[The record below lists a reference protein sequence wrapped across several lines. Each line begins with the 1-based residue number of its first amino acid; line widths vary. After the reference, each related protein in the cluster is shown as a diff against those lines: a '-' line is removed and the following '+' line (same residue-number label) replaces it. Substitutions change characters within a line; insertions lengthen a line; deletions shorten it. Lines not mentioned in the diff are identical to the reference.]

1 MQEESTGGRSPF
13 LHLFLQ
19 VLFILFAGLFLFFTL
34 GFSAILVDHARHS
47 GQIMPGIA
55 MLGVDLSGMQLGE
68 AAQTLAT
75 HISLSNDST
84 ITLSYG
90 DIYLPI
96 LPEQIGLHLDLA
108 ASARKAF
115 EYGHRG
121 SLGSILAYQLF
132 CRYDSCDIQPIVTFD
147 EQVAFDYLRQAA
159 SQYDRPLQEAG
170 LTLEGTRVVAVPG
183 QVGRHLDVLASIDR
197 IAEHVKRADFSPIPL
212 VVHEQYPQ
220 ILDASPF
227 ASQAQQTLSRPFE
240 LIVPQG
246 QPDAGKVFPIPPAEM
261 APMLVFNRYQTDGG
275 TTIQP
280 QFRQDLLLAYL
291 KDLAGRVDI
300 QPQNPRFIFNDDT
313 RQLDLLAHAIIGR
326 EMDVEKTLAAVQS
339 ALASGA
345 SSAPLAFNTLLPKVS
360 DDVSANDLGI
370 TELIHQEHSYF
381 FGSREPRIQNI
392 EKAASEFHGLLVP
405 PGATFSMAAA
415 MGNIT
420 LDNGYK
426 EDLIIYNGRTIEGV
440 GGGVCQVSTTLFR
453 AAFFA
458 GFPIVERHP
467 HAYRVSYYEKTA
479 NNSRDPNLAGLDATV
494 FIPLVD
500 LKFINDTPY
509 WLLMET
515 YVNRAANRLTWKFY
529 STSDGRQ
536 VEWQTSGPINIVE
549 PKKPLYKLNED
560 LEPGEIKQV
569 DWEADG
575 ADVRV
580 DRYIYRDGMLINSDT
595 FFTHYAPW
603 RAVYEYG
610 PGTEGIPEDGDE

>member
-1 MQEESTGGRSPF
+1 
-13 LHLFLQ
+13 
-19 VLFILFAGLFLFFTL
+19 
-34 GFSAILVDHARHS
+34 
-47 GQIMPGIA
+47 
-55 MLGVDLSGMQLGE
+55 
-68 AAQTLAT
+68 
-75 HISLSNDST
+75 
-84 ITLSYG
+84 
-90 DIYLPI
+90 
-96 LPEQIGLHLDLA
+96 
-108 ASARKAF
+108 
-115 EYGHRG
+115 
-121 SLGSILAYQLF
+121 
-132 CRYDSCDIQPIVTFD
+132 
-147 EQVAFDYLRQAA
+147 
-159 SQYDRPLQEAG
+159 
-170 LTLEGTRVVAVPG
+170 
-183 QVGRHLDVLASIDR
+183 
-197 IAEHVKRADFSPIPL
+197 
-212 VVHEQYPQ
+212 
-220 ILDASPF
+220 
-227 ASQAQQTLSRPFE
+227 
-240 LIVPQG
+240 
-246 QPDAGKVFPIPPAEM
+246 
-261 APMLVFNRYQTDGG
+261 MLVFNRYQTDGG

-280 QFRQDLLLAYL
+280 QFRQELLLAYL

-313 RQLDLLAHAIIGR
+313 RQLDLLAHAVIGR
-326 EMDVEKTLAAVQS
+326 EMDVDETLAAVQS
-339 ALASGA
+339 TLASGA

-580 DRYIYRDGMLINSDT
+580 DRYVYRDGMLINSDT
-595 FFTHYAPW
+595 FFTNYAPW